1 MADKLILE
9 GEEVELGEAVVAL
22 TLQANNIMS
31 PDTIQAHYTNSIAL
45 PPTQKN
51 RKLLGFADQVN
62 SATGIPY
69 KVLDA
74 RIFKD
79 GVEVV
84 PYGKGEL
91 LNGSFELDVYSG
103 NRNFFNELGDKSIR
117 DLDLSEFN
125 HTWDYGTIKNNTTN
139 DTWQQGFVYDLYH
152 RGKELNLNQVDCF
165 SLYPSVFV
173 RQVWEKV
180 FSEAGFTYTGF
191 EHPMLD
197 KMLLPLSELFEFNEE
212 YKRARQF
219 RVTTNA
225 TEVVEDGDDVRN
237 GNHKLKFNFVKTG
250 FGVDTNGGYQLNNF
264 RYVVDTPRIMTFTA
278 GVKVKIS
285 SLTGFL
291 KATLEIRVNGESIG
305 GTSFTNK
312 IRPNPL
318 DPTGDATRFLTV
330 STEAKLLK
338 AGDIVEA
345 YVKTEPDSLVY
356 VISPKLWIKYQTA
369 GTETPYFSG
378 TVLGEFP
385 KGGRVELAQWLPD
398 LSQKEFI
405 KSIVQLFGLTFQ
417 TDLFRDI
424 IKINTFA
431 QVVDNIPKAIDISEW
446 VHHPEAVKPSFKFG
460 DFAQGNKIVWQED
473 KTVTKGFNNGEV
485 LIYNT
490 TLEAEKTI
498 IELPYAATE
507 KLGEPLSL
515 PMWKAKPETNPVQ
528 YDEQSIEPRLVVQGP
543 DKIQFTILEGV
554 VSGEIKQ
561 WGVYRVHGQGKVH
574 YFGNEYNANEQFV
587 GHNEPRFTTEG
598 NVFVALAGISATVE
612 SLIAY
617 HVDPAKEYDL
627 NIQDYII
634 PTFYPT
640 LLAILDSTKVI
651 RVQVKTPAQF
661 IQDFD
666 QSVPVWVDYWQQ
678 YFYIN
683 KINEFINSHS
693 LTEWELVRL

>member
-9 GEEVELGEAVVAL
+9 GEEVELGEAVIAL
-22 TLQANNIMS
+22 TIQSNDITKPESIQANYS
-31 PDTIQAHYTNSIAL
+31 NSIAL

-62 SATGIPY
+62 SGTGIPY

-125 HTWDYGTIKNNTTN
+125 HTWDYGTIKSNATN

-165 SLYPSVFV
+165 SLYPSIFV

-212 YKRARQF
+212 YKKARQF

-225 TEVVEDGDDVRN
+225 ARVHREGGNARN
-237 GNHKLKFNFVKTG
+237 GNEKLKFNFVKNG
-250 FGVDTNGGYQLNNF
+250 YGVDANGGYQLNNF
-264 RYVVDTPRIMTFTA
+264 RYLVDTPRIMTFTA
-278 GVKVKIS
+278 GVKVRIN

-291 KATLEIRVNGESIG
+291 KASLEIRVNGESIG
-305 GTSFTNK
+305 SASFNNRGK
-312 IRPNPL
+312 INPL
-318 DPTGDATRFLTV
+318 DPNGNASMFLTV

-345 YVKTEPDSLVY
+345 YVKTEPDGN
-356 VISPKLWIKYQTA
+356 VIVADPDLWIYYDNT

-385 KGGRVELAQWLPD
+385 QGGRVELAQWLPD
-398 LSQKEFI
+398 LSQKDFI

-417 TDLFRDI
+417 TELFQDT

-431 QVVDNIPKAIDISEW
+431 QVVENIPNAIDISSW
-446 VHHPEAVKPSFKFG
+446 VHHPEAVRPSFKFG

-485 LIYNT
+485 LIFDT

-507 KLGEPLSL
+507 KLGELLSI
-515 PMWKAKPETNPVQ
+515 PIWKPRPDTNPVQ
-528 YDEQSIEPRLVVQGP
+528 YDEQEIQPRLVVQGAN
-543 DKIQFTILEGV
+543 KVLFTIVEFKDNGKD
-554 VSGEIKQ
+554 IK
-561 WGVYRVHGQGKVH
+561 
-574 YFGNEYNANEQFV
+574 N
-587 GHNEPRFTTEG
+587 
-598 NVFVALAGISATVE
+598 SSTVE
-612 SLIAY
+612 SPLAY
-617 HVDPAKEYDL
+617 HVDASKEYDL
-627 NIQDYII
+627 NIQNYII
-634 PTFYPT
+634 PAFYPT

-693 LTEWELVRL
+693 LTEWELVRI